1 MKLVPALQADKS
13 AGFTLIELMV
23 TVVIAAVLVSI
34 ALPMYSAQVR
44 QSRRSEARTALLDM
58 ASREERYASTNS
70 VYSSATANLGY
81 YGTFPAT
88 VGSGYYQV
96 SACVNTAIASCPGAD
111 AGTGATFLLTATPVA
126 TSPQVKDTQC
136 GSFTLD
142 STGAQ
147 NVTGTASATPATCW
161 NN

>member
-96 SACVNTAIASCPGAD
+96 QAWVCATAPCTAD
-111 AGTGATFLLTATPVA
+111 AGTGAAFLLTATPLV
-126 TSPQVKDTQC
+126 PQNKDTQC

-142 STGAQ
+142 NTGSQ
-147 NVTGTASATPATCW
+147 QVTGTASATPATCW